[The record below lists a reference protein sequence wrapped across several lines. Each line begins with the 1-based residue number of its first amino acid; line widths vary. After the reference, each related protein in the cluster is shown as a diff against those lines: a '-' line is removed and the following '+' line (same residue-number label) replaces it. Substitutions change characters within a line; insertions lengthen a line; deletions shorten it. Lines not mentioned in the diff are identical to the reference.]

1 VTSLDLHSGSLPN
14 DFDSDR
20 LVSEKVA
27 AALLNISI
35 WTLRRMSER
44 KEGPRRRQVSPR
56 RFGYRLRDIG
66 AHIDAET
73 QKPAA

>member
-1 VTSLDLHSGSLPN
+1 VTSLDLHSDNLPRN
-14 DFDSDR
+14 FDSDR
-20 LVSEKVA
+20 LVSPRVA
-27 AALLNISI
+27 AALLNISV

-44 KEGPRRRQVSPR
+44 KEGPHRRQVSPR

-66 AHIDAET
+66 AHIGAET